1 MIEGLSMFMEALV
14 GFFKPMTIFNVLWA
28 TQLGIIVGML
38 PGLTATM
45 GIALLTTLTFKMAA
59 SDAVLIL
66 ICMYVGAIYGGS
78 RSAILLN
85 IPGTPAN
92 AATALD
98 GHPLARSGNAGRAIG
113 IGTTGSFLGSII
125 GLFCLAIFTPI
136 IGNFALNFQSFEFF
150 TLAIFGVVI
159 CGNLTAP
166 KDPLKGWIS
175 GFLGL
180 FVAMIGMEGIHAYVR
195 FSFGSVDLAGGIDLI
210 PAMVGVFGFSE
221 IISVM
226 KNEKLEVI
234 KTEITRVIPRFK
246 EVILHWKTIIRSGII
261 GVFIGAIPGVG
272 EDIAAW
278 VSYDF
283 AKNASKEPEKYGKGS
298 YEGLISAE
306 TGNNAA
312 CGGTIIPVLSLAIPG
327 SAPAAVLLAAMFI
340 HNVRPGPLIMLENP
354 EFVFQTV
361 AMVLLATIGMFI
373 LGLSMVRW
381 LVKVLEVP
389 REKLMPIVFVLCVIG
404 AYAIHSRRFEIS
416 VMVVFG
422 LIGFIM
428 KEMDYPVAP
437 MVLGIILGD
446 ILDKNLRRAMVISEG
461 NIFMLFT
468 RPISLV
474 IFLLTVLTIVSK
486 MRWFRGT
493 WVAVKSAVI
502 GVITE
507 KKMKEKIEEKRK
519 DTD

>member
-1 MIEGLSMFMEALV
+1 MFKGLLMFFDALKD
-14 GFFKPMTIFNVLWA
+14 FMTPVTFFNVFWA

-45 GIALLTTLTFKMAA
+45 GIALLTTLTFKMPAE
-59 SDAVLIL
+59 DAILIL
-66 ICMYVGAIYGGS
+66 ICMYIGAIYGGS

-98 GHPLARSGNAGRAIG
+98 GHPLARSGLAGRAIG
-113 IGTTGSFLGSII
+113 LGTTASFLGSVI
-125 GLFCLAIFTPI
+125 GLIFLAIFTPI
-136 IGNFALNFQSFEFF
+136 LGNFALRFQSFEFF
-150 TLAIFGVVI
+150 TLAIFGIVI

-180 FVAMIGMEGIHAYVR
+180 FVAMIGMEGIHAFVR
-195 FSFGSVDLAGGIDLI
+195 FSFGSVELAGGIHLI

-221 IISVM
+221 ILSVM

-234 KTEITRVIPRFK
+234 KSEITRILPKVK
-246 EVILHWKTIIRSGII
+246 EVLIHWKTIIRSGII

-272 EDIAAW
+272 EDIASW

-283 AKNASKEPEKYGKGS
+283 AKRSSKEPEKYGKGS
-298 YEGLISAE
+298 YEGLMAAE

-340 HNVRPGPLIMLENP
+340 HNVRPGPLIMMEHP
-354 EFVFQTV
+354 EFVYQTV
-361 AMVLLATIGMFI
+361 AMVMLATFGMFV

-381 LVKVLEVP
+381 IVKVLEVP
-389 REKLMPIVFVLCVIG
+389 REKLMPIIFVLCVIG
-404 AYAIHSRRFEIS
+404 AYAIHSRIFEIG

-422 LIGFIM
+422 ILGFLM
-428 KEMDYPVAP
+428 KEMEYPVAP

-446 ILDKNLRRAMVISEG
+446 ILDKNLRRALVISDG
-461 NIFMLFT
+461 NILMLFT

-474 IFLLTVLTIVSK
+474 IVFLIILTVLSK
-486 MRWFRGT
+486 MPWFRR
-493 WVAVKSAVI
+493 AVVYAKTSVVGIVRGKS
-502 GVITE
+502 
-507 KKMKEKIEEKRK
+507 KKNSK
-519 DTD
+519 